1 MPHPV
6 APSLRP
12 IKQAHAALR
21 EHGAIPPGR
30 LSPVIEASWR
40 RCLDAGLHWQG
51 RLDIEPARSDTLD
64 LMRERNSQ
72 LMAHALPVM
81 ETLYQQIANTQSMVV
96 LSDAGGFV
104 LHSLGDAEFL
114 GRAERVALAPGVD
127 WSEPAKGTN
136 AIGTAL
142 AEQAPV
148 VVHGPQHYLL
158 ANHFLTCSAAPIT
171 DAYGRLVGAL
181 DVTGDWRSFSPH
193 TLALVNM
200 SVQMIENHLFGHTL
214 ADLAVL
220 RFHVRPEFLGTLCE
234 GLAAFSPEGRVVSV
248 NRSGCFQ
255 LGLTRE
261 ALQGLEFEALFG
273 MPFSA
278 ARSRIGRSPHPF
290 PLLLHSG
297 VRVYAHLDLRP
308 PQPAAPPA
316 PARTGG
322 RRSEAAPF
330 VVQDAEL
337 LRRVEQCTR
346 ALERGLPLLIQGE
359 TGSGKAALARHLH
372 GSRFQELRWCEITC
386 GAVSAD
392 EFAAT
397 LDQTLGRSR
406 RPGARPAFLFLR
418 DVDLLTLPQQAR
430 LVAVLRAGQ
439 PFSHLGV
446 AAPLV
451 VATTRSRLRE
461 QVEAGRFRDDLYF
474 HLAAASIVLPPLR
487 QRSDLWPLATH
498 MAAHAGGGELDE
510 SLRPLFEAHP
520 WPGNLRQLRN
530 VLQAAAA
537 QLDGQSVMRAC
548 HLAEEFLAEARA
560 AAKPVGQSADLAT
573 ITRQAIVA
581 ALQGHGGN
589 VSAAARSLGISRSTL
604 YRRLREDAG
613 TSQL

>member
-1 MPHPV
+1 MAHPV
-6 APSLRP
+6 APSLRDTQ
-12 IKQAHAALR
+12 QAHAALR
-21 EHGAIPPGR
+21 QHGEIPQGR

-51 RLDIEPARSDTLD
+51 RPDIEPVRRDTLD
-64 LMRERNSQ
+64 LMRDRNSQ

-96 LSDAGGFV
+96 LSDAGGYV

-200 SVQMIENHLFGHTL
+200 SVQMIENHLFGHTF

-220 RFHVRPEFLGTLCE
+220 RFHARPEFLGTLCE

-255 LGLTRE
+255 LGLPRE
-261 ALQGLEFEALFG
+261 ALQGLGFEALFG
-273 MPFSA
+273 MPFAA
-278 ARSRIGRSPHPF
+278 ARSQLARALHPF

-297 VRVYAHLDLRP
+297 VRVFARLEVRVP
-308 PQPAAPPA
+308 ERVAMPAVTRA
-316 PARTGG
+316 GG
-322 RRSEAAPF
+322 RPAEAAPF
-330 VVQDAEL
+330 VAQDAEL
-337 LRRVEQCTR
+337 VRRIEQGTR
-346 ALERGLPLLIQGE
+346 ALEKGMPLLIQGE
-359 TGSGKAALARHLH
+359 TGSGKAALAHYLHRRHFH
-372 GSRFQELRWCEITC
+372 GLQWCEIAC
-386 GAVSAD
+386 GTVSGD
-392 EFAAT
+392 EFAAAIAHA
-397 LDQTLGRSR
+397 LGRPR

-418 DVDLLTLPQQAR
+418 DVDLLPPPQQAR
-430 LVAVLRAGQ
+430 LVAALRSDRPFAHFGAVLPVVVSSTRARLKEQAEAGQ
-439 PFSHLGV
+439 
-446 AAPLV
+446 
-451 VATTRSRLRE
+451 
-461 QVEAGRFRDDLYF
+461 FRDDLYF
-474 HLAAASIVLPPLR
+474 HLGAASIALPPLR
-487 QRSDLWPLATH
+487 RRGDLWALATQL
-498 MAAHAGGGELDE
+498 AAQAGSGELDA
-510 SLRPLFEAHP
+510 SLRALFEAHP
-520 WPGNLRQLRN
+520 WPGNVRQLRN

-537 QLDGQSVMRAC
+537 QLDGESVLRPC
-548 HLAEEFLAEARA
+548 HLSEEFLAEARA
-560 AAKPVGQSADLAT
+560 AAKPGTESADLAT

-581 ALQGHGGN
+581 ALRGHDGN

-604 YRRLREDAG
+604 YRRLRDEDGPA
-613 TSQL
+613 

>member
-1 MPHPV
+1 MAHPV
-6 APSLRP
+6 APSLRA
-12 IKQAHAALR
+12 IQQAHAALR
-21 EHGAIPPGR
+21 EHGEIPQGS

-51 RLDIEPARSDTLD
+51 RLDMEPARRDTLD
-64 LMRERNSQ
+64 LMRSRNSQ
-72 LMAHALPVM
+72 LMANALPVM

-96 LSDAGGFV
+96 LSDAGGYV

-158 ANHFLTCSAAPIT
+158 ANHFLTCSAAPIA

-200 SVQMIENHLFGHTL
+200 SVQMIENHLFGHTF

-220 RFHVRPEFLGTLCE
+220 HFHARPEFLGTLCE

-278 ARSRIGRSPHPF
+278 ARSRIGRSLHPF

-297 VRVYAHLDLRP
+297 VRVFARLDLRAP
-308 PQPAAPPA
+308 ERAALAAPP
-316 PARTGG
+316 GG
-322 RRSEAAPF
+322 HRVDGTPF
-330 VVQDAEL
+330 VVQDSEL
-337 LRRVEQCTR
+337 LRRMEQGTH
-346 ALERGLPLLIQGE
+346 ALEKGLPLLIQGE

-372 GSRFQELRWCEITC
+372 GSQFQELRWCEIAC

-392 EFAAT
+392 EFAAA
-397 LDQTLGRSR
+397 LDHALGRSR

-418 DVDLLTLPQQAR
+418 DVDLLPSPQQAR
-430 LVAVLRAGQ
+430 LVAALRTDQ
-439 PFSHLGV
+439 PFSHWGT
-446 AAPLV
+446 APAV
-451 VATTRSRLRE
+451 VATTRKRLKE
-461 QVEAGRFRDDLYF
+461 QVEAGQFRDDLYF

-487 QRSDLWPLATH
+487 RRSDLWPLATQL
-498 MAAHAGGGELDE
+498 AAHAGGGELDE
-510 SLRPLFEAHP
+510 SLRPLLEAHP
-520 WPGNLRQLRN
+520 WPGNVRQLRN

-537 QLDGQSVMRAC
+537 QLDGQSVLRAC
-548 HLAEEFLAEARA
+548 HLSEEFLAEGRA
-560 AAKPVGQSADLAT
+560 AAKPDGESADLAT

-604 YRRLREDAG
+604 YRRLREEAAPG
-613 TSQL
+613 